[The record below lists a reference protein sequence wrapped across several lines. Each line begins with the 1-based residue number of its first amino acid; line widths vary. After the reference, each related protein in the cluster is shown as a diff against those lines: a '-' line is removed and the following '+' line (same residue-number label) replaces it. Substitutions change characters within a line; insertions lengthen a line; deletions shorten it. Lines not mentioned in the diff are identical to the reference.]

1 MAYANDVEFT
11 DEVLWISFKN
21 GDRNAFEVLLKR
33 YYAVL
38 FRYSSRFTKNRAMV
52 EDCIQDVFIYIWEH
66 RMSLSNP
73 PSVKFYLLKSV
84 RNRMFLD
91 LKEANRVVEHNP
103 DTSFEE
109 DIEKH
114 LIREEIQV
122 LNKTRLSSLLNLL
135 PARQREALFLK
146 YFEGLSVDEIG
157 EIMGVNRQS
166 AANFLYRALTTL
178 RENWVEKAFTLLF
191 CNAMIVLLKGPCDFN
206 YPSYSI
212 FTVVTTNYRKHFRFK

>member
-191 CNAMIVLLKGPCDFN
+191 CNAMIG
-206 YPSYSI
+206 
-212 FTVVTTNYRKHFRFK
+212 

>member
-1 MAYANDVEFT
+1 MAYAKDVEFT

-191 CNAMIVLLKGPCDFN
+191 CNAMMG
-206 YPSYSI
+206 
-212 FTVVTTNYRKHFRFK
+212 

>member
-66 RMSLSNP
+66 RMSLSTP

-191 CNAMIVLLKGPCDFN
+191 CNAMMG
-206 YPSYSI
+206 
-212 FTVVTTNYRKHFRFK
+212 

>member
-146 YFEGLSVDEIG
+146 YFEGLTVDEIG

-191 CNAMIVLLKGPCDFN
+191 CNAMIG
-206 YPSYSI
+206 
-212 FTVVTTNYRKHFRFK
+212 

>member
-1 MAYANDVEFT
+1 
-11 DEVLWISFKN
+11 
-21 GDRNAFEVLLKR
+21 
-33 YYAVL
+33 
-38 FRYSSRFTKNRAMV
+38 
-52 EDCIQDVFIYIWEH
+52 
-66 RMSLSNP
+66 MSLSNP

-191 CNAMIVLLKGPCDFN
+191 CNAMMG
-206 YPSYSI
+206 
-212 FTVVTTNYRKHFRFK
+212 

>member
-157 EIMGVNRQS
+157 EIIGVNRQS

-191 CNAMIVLLKGPCDFN
+191 CNAMIG
-206 YPSYSI
+206 
-212 FTVVTTNYRKHFRFK
+212 

>member
-191 CNAMIVLLKGPCDFN
+191 CNAMMG
-206 YPSYSI
+206 
-212 FTVVTTNYRKHFRFK
+212 